1 MEPERITAR
10 QSMTPNPEAKSQR
23 ELFEQHVQNTIPL
36 GKEQTPED
44 IGHLAAF
51 LASDFAHNI
60 TGQSINV
67 NGGSRMD

>member
-1 MEPERITAR
+1 MR
-10 QSMTPNPEAKSQR
+10 
-23 ELFEQHVQNTIPL
+23 
-36 GKEQTPED
+36 KEQTPED

-67 NGGSRMD
+67 SGGLLMN